1 MEAIRRTLE
10 VNPIGMSEKEIEEL
24 EINWGLNTIVNEN
37 DAIMNCTQA
46 QNLVS
51 TRTMLA
57 NMPWVKDVEK
67 ELDLLA
73 SEAIFADES
82 SIDNSQNI
90 RLAARSIRMSQQQRN
105 NREDVSRLIQKFVRS
120 DFANA
125 GENGG
130 TSGNPSSGHVDNAH
144 R

>member
-1 MEAIRRTLE
+1 
-10 VNPIGMSEKEIEEL
+10 
-24 EINWGLNTIVNEN
+24 
-37 DAIMNCTQA
+37 
-46 QNLVS
+46 
-51 TRTMLA
+51 MLA

-125 GENGG
+125 GENGEKG
-130 TSGNPSSGHVDNAH
+130 STSGNPSSGHVDNAH